1 MHLSTL
7 DIAVIVAYM
16 LGLSLIGIH
25 FSRKQTSRDEYFL
38 GDRKVS
44 WFLAGGSVLA
54 TILSTISYLSVP
66 GEIIRYGF
74 AYCFGLIVAPLIIP
88 IVNRILIPTI
98 TRLPITSAYEY
109 LERRFTTGIGNMA
122 SVLFVLKALIW
133 SGIIRVRLF

>member
-109 LERRFTTGIGNMA
+109 LERRFTTGIGN
-122 SVLFVLKALIW
+122 F
-133 SGIIRVRLF
+133 G